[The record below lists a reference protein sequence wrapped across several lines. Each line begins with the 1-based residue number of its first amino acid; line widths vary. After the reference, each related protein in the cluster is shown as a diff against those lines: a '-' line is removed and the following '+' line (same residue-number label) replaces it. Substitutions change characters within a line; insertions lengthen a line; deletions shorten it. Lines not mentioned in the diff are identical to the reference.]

1 MKAQMRYLYVLLCVA
16 MLLFFRFETVNAITQ
31 QSVQSGD
38 AIIDENT
45 VDKTHSPYFVVITD
59 NLVTDRLPLKMTSAK
74 VNISGVIADVEI
86 TQQYI
91 NTGKTTLEAIYVFPM
106 STKAAVYAMEMQIGK
121 RRLKAQI
128 REKKQARKDYEK
140 AKDEGRRVS
149 LLEQDR
155 PNVFS
160 MRVAN
165 ISPGDTINLQLKYT
179 ELLVPEKG
187 EYSFVFPTVVGPRYT
202 GGADSPK
209 EEYTAM
215 PYTHKNI
222 DPAFRFNFEL
232 NLNAGMP
239 VQEVICRT
247 HKFITQYPSTNK
259 VSMKLDPVESKS
271 SNRDIIINYSLQG
284 NQIQSGILL
293 YKKGNEQHFLM
304 MIQPPD
310 RIENEA
316 IPAREY
322 IFVLDVSGSMNGFPL
337 EISKTLMRNL
347 IVNLK
352 PTDQFNLV
360 LFAGAA
366 ALFNPVSVKANSENI
381 NSAIRFINSKQGSG
395 GTELHQALVKAYAI
409 PQSANSVSRSV
420 ILLSDGYINAERKSL
435 DLVNQNLG
443 KANFFS
449 FGIGTSVN
457 RYLMEGLA
465 FMGKGEAIIV
475 DKKEQAGAA
484 AAKFRTYIQTPVLS
498 SIRLDFGD
506 WQVYD
511 VEPERIPDLMAE
523 RPLIIHGKYRGF
535 AFGSVKLSGKT
546 GKADFQQTI
555 ALTPLKPELSNK
567 ALPLLWAKQ
576 RIQQLEYY
584 NSGEFSTW
592 QSEKTIENEITRLG
606 LHYSLITSH
615 TSFIAIDEQISVDKK
630 TQKVVVKQA
639 VSLPQDVSELA
650 VGEVIEILNVVEDD
664 VHSDKTVI
672 IQHSS
677 SDNAMDEE
685 LNCVFVVV
693 ESMPQ
698 FPGGESALHA
708 FLSQNLKYPEK
719 AMKEKISGRVIL
731 QFTVDKNG
739 DISDIVVVRGV
750 SPELDAEA
758 IRVIKS
764 MPRWIPGK
772 QRGKT
777 VAVKYT
783 LPINF
788 KWNN

>member
-247 HKFITQYPSTNK
+247 HKFITQFPSTNK

-271 SNRDIIINYSLQG
+271 
-284 NQIQSGILL
+284 
-293 YKKGNEQHFLM
+293 
-304 MIQPPD
+304 
-310 RIENEA
+310 
-316 IPAREY
+316 
-322 IFVLDVSGSMNGFPL
+322 
-337 EISKTLMRNL
+337 
-347 IVNLK
+347 
-352 PTDQFNLV
+352 
-360 LFAGAA
+360 
-366 ALFNPVSVKANSENI
+366 
-381 NSAIRFINSKQGSG
+381 
-395 GTELHQALVKAYAI
+395 
-409 PQSANSVSRSV
+409 
-420 ILLSDGYINAERKSL
+420 
-435 DLVNQNLG
+435 
-443 KANFFS
+443 
-449 FGIGTSVN
+449 
-457 RYLMEGLA
+457 
-465 FMGKGEAIIV
+465 
-475 DKKEQAGAA
+475 
-484 AAKFRTYIQTPVLS
+484 
-498 SIRLDFGD
+498 
-506 WQVYD
+506 
-511 VEPERIPDLMAE
+511 
-523 RPLIIHGKYRGF
+523 
-535 AFGSVKLSGKT
+535 
-546 GKADFQQTI
+546 
-555 ALTPLKPELSNK
+555 
-567 ALPLLWAKQ
+567 
-576 RIQQLEYY
+576 
-584 NSGEFSTW
+584 
-592 QSEKTIENEITRLG
+592 
-606 LHYSLITSH
+606 
-615 TSFIAIDEQISVDKK
+615 
-630 TQKVVVKQA
+630 
-639 VSLPQDVSELA
+639 
-650 VGEVIEILNVVEDD
+650 
-664 VHSDKTVI
+664 
-672 IQHSS
+672 
-677 SDNAMDEE
+677 
-685 LNCVFVVV
+685 
-693 ESMPQ
+693 
-698 FPGGESALHA
+698 
-708 FLSQNLKYPEK
+708 
-719 AMKEKISGRVIL
+719 
-731 QFTVDKNG
+731 
-739 DISDIVVVRGV
+739 
-750 SPELDAEA
+750 
-758 IRVIKS
+758 
-764 MPRWIPGK
+764 
-772 QRGKT
+772 
-777 VAVKYT
+777 
-783 LPINF
+783 
-788 KWNN
+788 